1 MNRITLFTFI
11 VGSLLCSACAENN
24 GHKKKLE
31 SELRLF
37 KEKSITLP
45 DNMLAKHSQ
54 CRKQ

>member
-1 MNRITLFTFI
+1 MNHITLFTFI